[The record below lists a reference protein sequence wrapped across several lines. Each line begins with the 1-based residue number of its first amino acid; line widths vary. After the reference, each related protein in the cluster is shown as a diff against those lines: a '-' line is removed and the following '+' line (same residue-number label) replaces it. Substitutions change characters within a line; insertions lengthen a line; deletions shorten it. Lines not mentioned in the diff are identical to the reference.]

1 LAVEESELSVSV
13 AYPRR
18 VAWPRVAF
26 AVPIFAVLAFACEA
40 AFYVPYTY
48 LNRDEGWY
56 LLSGRLVFEGRAPY
70 RDFPYFQ
77 MPLVPYIFGLPQ
89 EFLAPSIDGG
99 RVIAAAFGLA
109 SIALVLYIGTRLGG
123 AIAAG
128 IGVAMLLLSPD
139 FMMAS
144 TTARAEAIVVPLT
157 LAAVALALARPHGA
171 LGLAGPPALLL
182 LATAARLTFLPAFVA
197 MLAFCW
203 WRARPS
209 GREAI
214 AGGGALAALAGALA
228 IPFLLS
234 PPSRVVFNIWTAQAD
249 RNGQFLPDPTPLY
262 DTFTQRVW
270 FLQIPADVFFVAI
283 IPAALVV
290 ACAYLAWR
298 DGWRIRPPLFG
309 GDAMS
314 NRLAMIAFAVL
325 LWAPFAGFDHQ
336 EARYFV
342 PSFALLSLVAADTVV
357 ASARG
362 ALGASM
368 RLVPALFCALFAAHA
383 LFGLALLPQSLDRS
397 DVRQTADAGA
407 FMRDIGRD
415 GNVVTLNP
423 SLALASGMPLPPALT
438 MGQFSFWPAYSDE
451 RAVDAGVVNV
461 DRLEA
466 LMLDPRTTVIAL
478 DDYDLGLIARFQ
490 GEAIS
495 ARPTDPWPFKLFP
508 SLKSQYVVAREVA
521 NFGQF
526 AGTLYILV
534 RVSPPRATG

>member
-1 LAVEESELSVSV
+1 
-13 AYPRR
+13 
-18 VAWPRVAF
+18 
-26 AVPIFAVLAFACEA
+26 
-40 AFYVPYTY
+40 
-48 LNRDEGWY
+48 
-56 LLSGRLVFEGRAPY
+56 
-70 RDFPYFQ
+70 
-77 MPLVPYIFGLPQ
+77 
-89 EFLAPSIDGG
+89 
-99 RVIAAAFGLA
+99 
-109 SIALVLYIGTRLGG
+109 
-123 AIAAG
+123 
-128 IGVAMLLLSPD
+128 
-139 FMMAS
+139 
-144 TTARAEAIVVPLT
+144 
-157 LAAVALALARPHGA
+157 
-171 LGLAGPPALLL
+171 
-182 LATAARLTFLPAFVA
+182 

-298 DGWRIRPPLFG
+298 DGWRIRPPSFG

-362 ALGASM
+362 ARGASM
-368 RLVPALFCALFAAHA
+368 RLVPPLFCALFAAHA

-466 LMLDPRTTVIAL
+466 LMLDPHTTVIAL

-490 GEAIS
+490 GEAVS